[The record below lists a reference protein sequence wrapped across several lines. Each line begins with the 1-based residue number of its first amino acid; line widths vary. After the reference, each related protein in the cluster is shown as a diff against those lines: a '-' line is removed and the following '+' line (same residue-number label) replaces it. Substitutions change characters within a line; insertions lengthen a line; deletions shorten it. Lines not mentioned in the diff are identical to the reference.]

1 MRKRFD
7 TALESLSSEKERLSG
22 ILLAVSGG
30 VDSMV
35 MLSLAAS
42 SPLAGRIGAAHMNF
56 SLRGAESD
64 GDEALV
70 RDWCAERGI
79 PLFVKRVDT
88 AAYARE
94 HGVSIEMAARELRY
108 AWFEELLGKEGF
120 GCVAVAHNRNDS
132 AETLILN
139 LLRGTG
145 LRGISGIRPRNGR
158 IIRPMLGFSRS
169 EIEDYARGNGIP
181 YRTDSTNL
189 ESEYS
194 RNRIRNEVFPEFEK
208 INPSF
213 LKSLSADMARFAEAG
228 DYLTRKLA
236 EEEPRFVRRTSLEC
250 GALLEIDSAAL
261 ASDPFRALRLF
272 TLLEP
277 YGFNSAQLEQL
288 EAVIDG
294 SAGKVFSVPGYRL
307 VSGSGKWTLYED
319 VSDPSDLASRV
330 SVTVIPRPEGFNPAN
345 PPAGTL
351 YADASKLTFPLTFR
365 RWQEGDS
372 FRPLGMKGF
381 RKVSDFFNDLKLDIE
396 QKRRQI
402 IVATK
407 DSAGAE
413 QIVCIANRRLDDRFK
428 VTEATD
434 RIAVISLT
442 E

>member
-1 MRKRFD
+1 MQKRFD
-7 TALESLSSEKERLSG
+7 TALESLSSSQERLSG

-35 MLSLAAS
+35 MLSLASGSA
-42 SPLAGRIGAAHMNF
+42 LAGRLCVAHMNF

-70 RDWCAERGI
+70 REWCREHGI
-79 PLFVKRVDT
+79 PFFVKRVDT
-88 AAYARE
+88 ASYAS
-94 HGVSIEMAARELRY
+94 GKGLSIEMAARELRY
-108 AWFEELLGKEGF
+108 GWFGELLEGESL
-120 GCVAVAHNRNDS
+120 GCVAVAHNLNDS

-145 LRGISGIRPRNGR
+145 LRGISGIHPRNGR

-169 EIEDYARGNGIP
+169 EIEDYARCNGIP

-194 RNRIRNEVFPEFEK
+194 RNRIRNEVFPHFAK

-213 LKSLSADMARFAEAG
+213 LRSLSADMARFAVAG
-228 DYLTRKLA
+228 DYMAQKLA
-236 EEEPRFVRRTSLEC
+236 EEEPRFVRRTNLES
-250 GALLEIDSAAL
+250 GALFEIDSAAL

-277 YGFNSAQLEQL
+277 YGFNPTQLEQL
-288 EAVIDG
+288 ETALDG
-294 SAGKVFSVPGYRL
+294 SAGKVFPVPGYKL

-319 VSDPSDLASRV
+319 VPDPSDLASRV

-365 RWQEGDS
+365 SWQDGDS
-372 FRPLGMKGF
+372 FKPLGMKGF
-381 RKVSDFFNDLKLDIE
+381 RKVSDFFNDIKLDIE

-402 IVATK
+402 IVSTK